1 MKFSVKY
8 KLFLALLSA
17 HCLVYVAMYSVGYY
31 NFNRGFLDYVSRIE
45 ERQVPAL
52 VQGLADF
59 YERNGSWDILRDDY
73 NVWSDLI
80 RASIESSTDP
90 DLIALRQ
97 RTIVRPTPGR
107 FTENDWYYTS
117 EYSPARPY
125 LHLLDADE
133 NIMVGT
139 PGVFQREL
147 ANLNPIIVNN
157 ETVGY
162 LSVTSRQQ
170 LADQADVLF
179 AEQQQTDF
187 F

>member
-1 MKFSVKY
+1 MKISVKY

-17 HCLVYVAMYSVGYY
+17 HCLVYLAMYSFGYY
-31 NFNRGFLDYVSRIE
+31 NFNRGFLEYVSRIE

-52 VQGLADF
+52 VQGLAEF
-59 YERNGSWDILRDDY
+59 YAEEGSWNLLRDDY

-80 RASIESSTDP
+80 RDSIESSSDP
-90 DLIALRQ
+90 GLVANRPRLS
-97 RTIVRPTPGR
+97 RPTPGR

-125 LHLLDADE
+125 LHLLDAEE

-147 ANLNPIIVNN
+147 ANLNPIVVNG
-157 ETVGY
+157 ETVG
-162 LSVTSRQQ
+162 
-170 LADQADVLF
+170 
-179 AEQQQTDF
+179 
-187 F
+187 